1 MANSEGEKIKSPSK
15 GGTRMRQTL
24 TIKTKPKRQQE
35 MVRIRKAR
43 LGQRLYQKLFG
54 EEQNITI
61 LVPGDE
67 ITSVE
72 IKEEEIL
79 DESDETVK
87 GHQR

>member
-1 MANSEGEKIKSPSK
+1 
-15 GGTRMRQTL
+15 MRQTL
-24 TIKTKPKRQQE
+24 TIKTRPNRQQE

-43 LGQRLYQKLFG
+43 LSQRLYQKFFG
-54 EEQNITI
+54 AEQNITI

-79 DESDETVK
+79 DESDETVTS
-87 GHQR
+87 HQR